1 MVDLPDSPSSP
12 ATSTAIPTTTNRAY
26 ELMKQGGGREN
37 KLVSAPPAA
46 SSPASKPLEKM
57 YEIPSQPLP
66 AAKEEE
72 VYIYIYNINNDSI
85 PGDQ

>member
-12 ATSTAIPTTTNRAY
+12 ATSAAIPTTTNRVY
-26 ELMKQGGGREN
+26 ELMKQGGGPDSRHEYEM
-37 KLVSAPPAA
+37 VGAPPAA
-46 SSPASKPLEKM
+46 SSARE
-57 YEIPSQPLP
+57 QPLPAIP

-72 VYIYIYNINNDSI
+72 GVYDSI

>member
-1 MVDLPDSPSSP
+1 MVDLPDSSSSP
-12 ATSTAIPTTTNRAY
+12 SKSAAIPTTTNIAY

-37 KLVSAPPAA
+37 RLVGSPPAA

-57 YEIPSQPLP
+57 CEIPSQPLP

-72 VYIYIYNINNDSI
+72 VYIYIYNNDSI